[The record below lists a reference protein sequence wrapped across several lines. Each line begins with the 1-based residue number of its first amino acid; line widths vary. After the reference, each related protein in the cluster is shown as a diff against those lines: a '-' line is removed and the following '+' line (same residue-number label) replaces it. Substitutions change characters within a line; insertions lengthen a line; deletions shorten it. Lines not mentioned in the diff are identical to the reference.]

1 MKRKD
6 VGEAVIERL
15 DYPNKGRFTVTEADG
30 NVVKGTVKNTIPGQ
44 KLKFRVYKKHGG
56 RVEANAIEILEH
68 SPLETEEPSCAIFG
82 DCGGCLYQR
91 IPYKKQLAMKEDM
104 VKRLLEPVLNSD
116 SVYDGIEGSPQKT
129 GFRNKVEF
137 SFGNEYKG
145 GPLTLGLH
153 RKATRYTVLNADTC
167 TNVHPDLRKI
177 LVAMREFC
185 VEQDLPMYNKVI
197 HEGYLRFLLLRR
209 SETTGEILLCVAHS
223 TQMIYDWSKVV
234 PALQALPLEGK
245 IVGIWETDDDSY
257 GDALKPEN
265 LRCVWGQNYFTEKL
279 LGLSF
284 KVTLFSFF
292 QTNTKG
298 AEVLYDL
305 VRQYVKTSFQDDER
319 LNGEDADRDSISH
332 TNGFGQNVDSQT
344 GLKRDAHNE
353 KKPVLYDLYC
363 GTGTIAQIV
372 SPVASHVYG
381 IEIIPEAVEAAKENA
396 KLNGIDNCTF
406 YAGDVMEKLDELE
419 EKPDYLI
426 LDPPREGIRP
436 KTLRQLMDYEVD
448 HIVYVSCKASSF
460 VQDMTVMKTY
470 GWKIERYALVDMFPN
485 ASSIEMVCLLYNRNA
500 KPDSYIDVS
509 LNMEDYKIKD
519 DGKDWKKSK
528 DDGWAEGKK
537 AGDKDK
543 A

>member
-6 VGEAVIERL
+6 VGEATIERL

-30 NVVKGTVKNTIPGQ
+30 TVVKGTVKNTIPGQ
-44 KLKFRVYKKHGG
+44 RVKFRVYKKHSG

-68 SPLETEEPSCAIFG
+68 SPLETEVPSCAIFG

-91 IPYKKQLAMKEDM
+91 IPYEKQLSMKEDM
-104 VKRLLEPVLNSD
+104 IKRLLEPVLSED
-116 SVYDGIEGSPQKT
+116 SIYDGIEGSPQKT

-177 LVAMREFC
+177 LAAVREFC
-185 VEQDLPMYNKVI
+185 VEQDLPMYNKVV

-209 SETTGEILLCVAHS
+209 SETTGEILMCVAHS
-223 TQMIYDWSKVV
+223 TQMMFDWSAMV
-234 PALQALPLEGK
+234 PVLRTLPLEGR
-245 IVGIWETDDDSY
+245 IAGIWETDDDSY

-305 VRQYVKTSFQDDER
+305 VRQYVKASFKDDGR
-319 LNGEDADRDSISH
+319 IGGEAVPDYADAVHSGKSEA
-332 TNGFGQNVDSQT
+332 Q
-344 GLKRDAHNE
+344 AAAE
-353 KKPVLYDLYC
+353 KKNAVGGNKPVLYNLYC

-381 IEIIPEAVEAAKENA
+381 IEIIPEAVEAAAENA

-406 YAGDVMEKLDELE
+406 YAGDVMEKLSELKE
-419 EKPDYLI
+419 RPDYLI

-436 KTLRQLMDYEVD
+436 KTLRELMDYDVD

-485 ASSIEMVCLLYNRNA
+485 ASAIEMVCLLY
-500 KPDSYIDVS
+500 K
-509 LNMEDYKIKD
+509 
-519 DGKDWKKSK
+519 
-528 DDGWAEGKK
+528 
-537 AGDKDK
+537 
-543 A
+543 